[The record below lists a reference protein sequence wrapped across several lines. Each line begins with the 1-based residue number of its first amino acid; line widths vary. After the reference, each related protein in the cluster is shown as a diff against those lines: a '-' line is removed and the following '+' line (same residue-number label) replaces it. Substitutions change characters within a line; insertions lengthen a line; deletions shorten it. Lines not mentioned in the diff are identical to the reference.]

1 MKIGGGLAVPV
12 VVQLHGWGLTIP
24 RWTDTVEH
32 AAKTESTFG
41 LRNDF
46 HRRVVV
52 LTA

>member
-1 MKIGGGLAVPV
+1 MKIGEGLAVPI
-12 VVQLHGWGLTIP
+12 VVQLHSWGLTIP

-46 HRRVVV
+46 HCRMDV